1 LNIRL
6 NARLLSSVLFTV
18 AFLWLL
24 PIEVKNSLSFD
35 EYARALPSSTLVMNV
50 RLFRDLGVVS
60 LAVILSGLIVTWAGY
75 ATHVRW
81 TWFVMFI
88 IVSLW
93 AFPLLLLPLLGN
105 SVALTAGEWVR
116 EAFRR
121 PGIARGALEQVVIFY
136 IMLIA
141 LLLPVPSFF
150 LKKKTPSEVSR
161 LPRVSA

>member
-1 LNIRL
+1 MNIRL

-35 EYARALPSSTLVMNV
+35 EYARALPSSAVVTNI
-50 RLFRDLGVVS
+50 RLFRDLGLFS
-60 LAVILSGLIVTWAGY
+60 LAVILIGLIVTWAGY

-93 AFPLLLLPLLGN
+93 AFPLLLLPLQRY
-105 SVALTAGEWVR
+105 SVELPGEWVK
-116 EAFRR
+116 EAFTRR
-121 PGIARGALEQVVIFY
+121 GLARDVLEQFVIFY

-150 LKKKTPSEVSR
+150 LKKKTPREVSR
-161 LPRVSA
+161 LPRISA